1 MWDEL
6 ITGFCRSPRNDL
18 PCHQFLCVCVCF
30 CVVVFCLF
38 VVVVV
43 GFFLGGHV
51 DIGKHPDKAV
61 Q

>member
-1 MWDEL
+1 M
-6 ITGFCRSPRNDL
+6 ICPVISF
-18 PCHQFLCVCVCF
+18 CVCVCF

-43 GFFLGGHV
+43 DFFFGGGV